1 MLFARSA
8 SNSCRGIYA
17 TAIPTTGAWA
27 GYFNTSVGTAMA
39 YDSNNNSY
47 SIFATSST
55 FIGVAKVDSN
65 GNFIYEKQFSIGTN
79 VSVQNA
85 VVNGAFLYISAVYGA
100 TGSRV
105 GAIVKF
111 NTSDGTIVWTKSM
124 TASQSLTTLSLAY
137 DSVNSRIYLVDN
149 RSSRFNI
156 RTLDDNGTS
165 FANGAT
171 ISGAGTSIGSVE
183 SYNGYLY
190 LFSSSTIHR
199 VLIGSNGLIS
209 SSNSFSYAPTTGTG
223 SFPRWF
229 ISGSYIWQ
237 AYAYTPPGG
246 SPILALRKIDPSSLI
261 VSVSKFLGNAG
272 SSNPIPRGLT
282 TDASSVYVTT
292 NSSTAGAN
300 AIRLVKVNV
309 NTFDGV
315 ATTNLNSLT
324 TITPSY
330 LNLSASN
337 LVFGYSNNL
346 WALPS
351 NLTIPGTGAY
361 NIGGVNYVYTTVTP
375 PAQEVDVPI
384 TRTTVSITT
393 GSVTSA
399 VTNLSP
405 TVSTRIDTY
414 TRTGL

>member
-65 GNFIYEKQFSIGTN
+65 GNFIYEKQFSIGTS

-100 TGSRV
+100 TGSKV

-111 NTSDGTIVWTKSM
+111 NISDGTIVWTKSM

-171 ISGAGTSIGSVE
+171 ISGAGTFISNVE

-190 LFSSSTIHR
+190 LFSGSNIHR

-209 SSNSFSYAPTTGTG
+209 SSNSFSYVPSFNTI

-229 ISGSYIWQ
+229 ISGNYIWQ
-237 AYAYTPPGG
+237 AYSHNSST
-246 SPILALRKIDPSSLI
+246 LALMKIDPSSLI

-292 NSSTAGAN
+292 NSSTAGVN
-300 AIRLVKVNV
+300 AIRLVKVDIN
-309 NTFDGV
+309 NFDGI
-315 ATTNLNSLT
+315 ATTNLNSVT
-324 TITPSY
+324 SITPTY

-337 LVFGYSNNL
+337 LVFGYNNNL

-361 NIGGVNYVYTTVTP
+361 NVGGVNYVYTSVTP
-375 PAQEVDVPI
+375 PAQEVDVAT

-393 GSVTSA
+393 GTVTSA
-399 VTNLSP
+399 VTTLSP